1 MRFEVDADGELLDFE
16 TDEHLGGED
25 SVMRM
30 LSPALA
36 GILLL
41 DMS

>member
-1 MRFEVDADGELLDFE
+1 MRFEVEAVGGLLDFE
-16 TDEHLGGED
+16 TAELLGGED